1 MKDPGN
7 EVEQHSVADP
17 DLELRKRVGGG
28 GGVAFLIY
36 LPHWLF
42 SPPSFRLFLP
52 KIRGKAGP
60 LGPPSSPGPLDPPMA
75 LQSLDTSLA

>member
-1 MKDPGN
+1 MRDPGN

-28 GGVAFLIY
+28 GVVAFLIY

-42 SPPSFRLFLP
+42 SLPSFRLFLP

-60 LGPPSSPGPLDPPMA
+60 LDPPMA

>member
-28 GGVAFLIY
+28 GGGGVLDLLAPLAF
-36 LPHWLF
+36 F
-42 SPPSFRLFLP
+42 PSV
-52 KIRGKAGP
+52 I
-60 LGPPSSPGPLDPPMA
+60 SSFFTQNKGEGRAPRSANGTTIP
-75 LQSLDTSLA
+75 